1 MENFGSTEPTS
12 HTLTTIRSAA
22 KTLQETGVELV
33 PDELPL
39 GDEIAALEMDLWENC
54 GTAYEIAY
62 HVQKAGTSLDE
73 FSIHF
78 VRDMIR
84 SSNTDF
90 SPDRFHTTVRKLQNV
105 RSQCLQKIAD
115 YDLML
120 SPVNAGPAP
129 VQPGPHEP
137 LFPLHYANYTLVS
150 DLTGWPSGVVRCGTS
165 SEGLP
170 IGVQITANP
179 WREDIVLATLTHLE
193 AALGG
198 FQEPSL

>member
-1 MENFGSTEPTS
+1 M
-12 HTLTTIRSAA
+12 
-22 KTLQETGVELV
+22 
-33 PDELPL
+33 
-39 GDEIAALEMDLWENC
+39 
-54 GTAYEIAY
+54 
-62 HVQKAGTSLDE
+62 
-73 FSIHF
+73 
-78 VRDMIR
+78 
-84 SSNTDF
+84 
-90 SPDRFHTTVRKLQNV
+90 

-129 VQPGPHEP
+129 VQPGAHEP
-137 LFPLHYANYTLVS
+137 LFPLHHANYTLVS

-165 SEGLP
+165 SGELP